1 MTEKTKSNRKPF
13 WMCFMM
19 FFLVILGFSCQK
31 KRSPI
36 HENNVKSLQEEVLS
50 TKDLSLKIP
59 LTREELKNWIP
70 TALGD
75 FKIIK
80 TVIGY
85 NESVDM
91 SAIKAIYS
99 HQSDSTKQIVLEVLD
114 GAGPVASVLLS
125 GSIQK
130 LNLDFEELKADGFS
144 RIHERKGRRVWEA
157 EYTNQGVAELEFIH
171 AGRFLV
177 SVKGNHLRNEDLWAF
192 AERLDF
198 EGLK

>member
-1 MTEKTKSNRKPF
+1 MMKKTESNRKVI
-13 WMCFMM
+13 WMYLMIFST
-19 FFLVILGFSCQK
+19 LLLGISCQK
-31 KRSPI
+31 
-36 HENNVKSLQEEVLS
+36 NNSSLYGDSDKSKKNNEMS

-59 LTREELKNWIP
+59 ITREELKDWIP
-70 TALGD
+70 IRIGD

-85 NESVDM
+85 KESVDM
-91 SAIKAIYS
+91 SAVKAIYG
-99 HQSDSTKQIVLEVLD
+99 HQTDTTKQIVVEVLD

-144 RIHERKGRRVWEA
+144 RIHERKGQRVWES
-157 EYTNQGVAELEFIH
+157 EYTSQGVAELEFIH

-177 SVKGNHLRNEDLWAF
+177 TIKGNHLRNEDLWIF
-192 AERLDF
+192 TDKLDF